1 MRKATVLLP
10 ALIFFA
16 ATAGAMAQNATDPKS
31 VPVTPETAKI
41 ESKDCPETSQDCKI
55 ICKKFPPKTGSLLGG
70 HTECRTRHFWDDRTR
85 QDQAAIVKLQ
95 LDATHLA
102 ILH

>member
-1 MRKATVLLP
+1 MRGTTAPLP

-16 ATAGAMAQNATDPKS
+16 VTAGAMAQVTDPKS
-31 VPVTPETAKI
+31 VPVTPVTATI

-55 ICKKFPPKTGSLLGG
+55 ICKEFPPKTGSRLGG
-70 HTECRTRHFWDDRTR
+70 HTECRTKHFWDDRTR

-95 LDATHLA
+95 IDATHLST
-102 ILH
+102 IH